1 MSNKFKASPIF
12 IMPINFQM
20 VSILKCNENLRNQFA
35 FAYGRLMELIY
46 LNKLI
51 FYISDLIYDHHHDI
65 YLILTSGG
73 I

>member
-1 MSNKFKASPIF
+1 
-12 IMPINFQM
+12 MPINFQL
-20 VSILKCNENLRNQFA
+20 VSILKCNENLCNQFA
-35 FAYGRLMELIY
+35 LAYGCLMELIY

-51 FYISDLIYDHHHDI
+51 FYIPDFIYDHHRDI